1 MMKRLSIM
9 SLRASVLQRAK
20 QSPIKWRL
28 LRAAALAMTLTLLAS
43 CGPVDLNAPIPVF
56 DTGVDPESWAKIPA
70 GEFHFGQFHDMETTD
85 AYEIMV
91 TDVTA
96 TQYAAFL
103 NEALADGYV
112 KVDGD
117 QIVGYYHGDVYNGG
131 KHEEKI
137 EAGDWIF
144 VPLNDPS
151 QRVKFD
157 GTTFTV
163 QSGYENHPMTMVSW
177 FGAWGYCEYYK
188 YRLPTEIGMGKS
200 RAWHGRA
207 PLPVG

>member
-1 MMKRLSIM
+1 MKCLSIL
-9 SLRASVLQRAK
+9 SLRASVLQRGK

-28 LRAAALAMTLTLLAS
+28 LRATALAMTLTLLAS
-43 CGPVDLNAPIPVF
+43 CGPVDLNAPMPVF
-56 DTGVDPESWAKIPA
+56 DTGVDPEAWAQIPA
-70 GEFHFGQFHDMETTD
+70 GEFHFGQFDDIETTL

-117 QIVGYYHGDVYNGG
+117 QIVGFYPGDVYNGG

-137 EAGDWIF
+137 EAGDWAFI
-144 VPLNDPS
+144 PLSDPS
-151 QRVKFD
+151 QRVMFD
-157 GTTFTV
+157 DASLTV
-163 QSGYENHPMTMVSW
+163 QSGYENHPMTMV
-177 FGAWGYCEYYK
+177 
-188 YRLPTEIGMGKS
+188 T
-200 RAWHGRA
+200 
-207 PLPVG
+207 